1 MLLFWIVITYTKKK
15 KKNPKTKKKYMT
27 HGPEIP
33 FLKIYTE
40 ILDTI

>member
-1 MLLFWIVITYTKKK
+1 MLLFWIVITYTKK